1 MRNSAALQLPLHR
14 STARYSAGSLHW
26 RLRPPTETE
35 FKRLTQ
41 LVESTVGITLNDS
54 KYALVIRRLSSRIR
68 ELGLE
73 SIGEYVELVCAD
85 DSQSEL
91 VVLLNLIA
99 TNETHFF
106 REPQHFTYLEA
117 SVFPRWREEAAAG
130 TRERTVRAWSAACST
145 GQEPYSL
152 AMQLLTHLPATDG
165 WHHDIIA
172 TDISTKALQIAGA
185 AEWPIERS
193 AEIPGE
199 YLQRFMLRGINER
212 IGRMR
217 ATRELRNAVSFD
229 RFNLNDEQYD
239 IPGGFDLIFCRNVL
253 IYFSQA
259 GRAAVINRLVDKLA
273 PGGLLFVGH
282 AESLHA
288 HRDRLR
294 AVLPTVYTPLT

>member
-1 MRNSAALQLPLHR
+1 MRSSAALQIPRSPARPLA
-14 STARYSAGSLHW
+14 SVLTW

-41 LVESTVGITLNDS
+41 LVENSAGITLNDS

-91 VVLLNLIA
+91 VVLLDLIA

-106 REPQHFTYLEA
+106 REPQHFAYLENT
-117 SVFPRWREEAAAG
+117 VFPRWREEAAAG
-130 TRERTVRAWSAACST
+130 QRERTVRAWSAACST

-152 AMQLLTHLPATDG
+152 AMQLLTHLDAVDG
-165 WHHDIIA
+165 WRHDIFA
-172 TDISTKALQIAGA
+172 TDISTKALDTARA
-185 AEWPIERS
+185 AEWSVERA
-193 AEIPGE
+193 AEIPQE
-199 YLQRFMLRGINER
+199 YLQRFMLRGINGR

-217 ATRELRNAVSFD
+217 ADRELRAAVRFE
-229 RFNLNDEQYD
+229 RFNLNDEHYD
-239 IPGGFDLIFCRNVL
+239 VPGSFDLIFCRNVL
-253 IYFSQA
+253 IYFSQT
-259 GRAAVINRLVDKLA
+259 GRAAVINRLIDKLA